1 MNARI
6 QKSSVKLKLS
16 STLKPQTHWL
26 KRKQKK
32 TKTSPYIVRS
42 ELVNLHECFTSQLSS
57 EFRIWIKIRV
67 PFHKISERL
76 IND

>member
-32 TKTSPYIVRS
+32 NENESVHSEERTSK
-42 ELVNLHECFTSQLSS
+42 FT
-57 EFRIWIKIRV
+57 RM
-67 PFHKISERL
+67 FHKSAL
-76 IND
+76 F